1 MLQTS
6 EPPGIN
12 TEVASF
18 QGLWSSSFILL
29 HPCLFNHLGP
39 SYSLDTRSTESRGK
53 EKRENPARSLR
64 LFLWRQKKE
73 KKLMEE
79 CHGIDLLQKRSTTD
93 LISYFNRLS
102 KQSQMHIVQLSEKY
116 VKKTSVFV
124 HWLNRNVSLS
134 F

>member
-1 MLQTS
+1 MLAKT
-6 EPPGIN
+6 
-12 TEVASF
+12 
-18 QGLWSSSFILL
+18 ILME
-29 HPCLFNHLGP
+29 
-39 SYSLDTRSTESRGK
+39 T
-53 EKRENPARSLR
+53 
-64 LFLWRQKKE
+64 KKE